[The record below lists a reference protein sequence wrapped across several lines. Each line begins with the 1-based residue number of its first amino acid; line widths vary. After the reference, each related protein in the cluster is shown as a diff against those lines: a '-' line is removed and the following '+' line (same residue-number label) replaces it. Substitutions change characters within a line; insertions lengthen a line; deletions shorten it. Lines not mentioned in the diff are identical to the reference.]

1 MSVLN
6 HFGDSD
12 TSRNNSHLTQAG
24 KTGGLVAGTVVAM
37 LAMSSVQAEGPTS
50 GTSVD
55 GGDIATSQ
63 FNLTPAEL
71 EKINQDPF
79 AETGYGGL
87 TIAPINKIISPTRV
101 NNTNNIASGSIP
113 SNQVQNLQPASVL
126 NYTKGETEI
135 NGTYLRGDVEYNS
148 TI

>member
-6 HFGDSD
+6 RFGNSN
-12 TSRNNSHLTQAG
+12 TSGNNSHLTQAG

-37 LAMSSVQAEGPTS
+37 LAMSSVQAEGPTP

-71 EKINQDPF
+71 ENINQTPF
-79 AETGYGGL
+79 AGTGYGGF
-87 TIAPINKIISPTRV
+87 TISKVPVAPQTV
-101 NNTNNIASGSIP
+101 
-113 SNQVQNLQPASVL
+113 SNQVTPTTDLSALAHPMATRMAQQIAQEQVRA
-126 NYTKGETEI
+126 
-135 NGTYLRGDVEYNS
+135 YL
-148 TI
+148 